1 MAAKKTWIWIVVAC
15 LAAAVVALIAV
26 AAAGVYFV
34 AHHIQTERSSS
45 ADALE
50 AFDVVTGSFGG
61 RRPLY
66 ELDGSEQ
73 PRLARPLTDLP
84 TSVREADALWILAW
98 NPDDER
104 LVRVSL
110 PLWVLGVGRAKMELA
125 GEHGFD
131 LRRLELDGDE
141 LRRIGPALVFDFR
154 SREGTR
160 VLLWTQ

>member
-1 MAAKKTWIWIVVAC
+1 MAAKKTWVWIVVAC
-15 LAAAVVALIAV
+15 LAATVVALIAV

-34 AHHIQTERSSS
+34 AHHIQTQRSSS
-45 ADALE
+45 ADALA
-50 AFDVVTGSFGG
+50 AFDAVTGSFGG

-66 ELDGSEQ
+66 ELDNAEQ
-73 PRLARPLTDLP
+73 PRLAQPLADLP
-84 TSVREADALWILAW
+84 TSGTEPDALWILAW
-98 NPDDER
+98 DPDDER

-110 PLWVLGVGRAKMELA
+110 PLWMLHVGRAKMELA

-131 LRRLELDGDE
+131 LQRLDLDGDE

-154 SREGTR
+154 SREGAR